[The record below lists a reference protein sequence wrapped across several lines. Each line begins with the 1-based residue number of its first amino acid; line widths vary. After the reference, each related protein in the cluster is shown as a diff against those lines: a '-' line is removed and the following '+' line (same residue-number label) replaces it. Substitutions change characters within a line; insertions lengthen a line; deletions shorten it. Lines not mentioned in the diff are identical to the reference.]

1 MNPWL
6 SIVTLAALIFYLF
19 TGFSAGRAR
28 HRLGVPA
35 PAMTGHPEFERAIR
49 VQYNTLE
56 WLVVVLPAMWLF
68 GSRFDPRIAAG
79 LGAIWI
85 VGRVLYMTGYM
96 QDAAKRGPGFAIQGL
111 ATLILLIGALAGAVM
126 GLAAGGV

>member
-19 TGFSAGRAR
+19 TGFSVGRAR
-28 HRLGVPA
+28 HRLGVAA
-35 PAMTGHPEFERAIR
+35 PAMTGHPEFERAVR

-56 WLVVVLPAMWLF
+56 WLVVLLPSMWLF
-68 GSRFDPRIAAG
+68 GSRFDPRIAAA
-79 LGAIWI
+79 LGAVWI

-96 QDAAKRGPGFAIQGL
+96 KGADNRRLGFLIQGL
-111 ATLILLIGALAGAVM
+111 ATLILLIGAIAGAVR
-126 GLAAGGV
+126 GFVAGGA